1 MYIDVPD
8 SATTHTRCP
17 PACPRFVV
25 EAEYLI
31 IGRRARRAAADGSDP
46 GRGTAAE
53 PDMPCQPTREAHM
66 NLRFHVT
73 IILAVLT
80 LPAPATAQQVVQRG
94 PDTRPRVSISPFVA
108 YFTPFSRVEEWGFD
122 TGDATVHTDAVTDMG
137 GGPAAGLSVEVRVAG
152 PLGVVGAGAWGQRGD
167 THVSV
172 QQGADSFRLD
182 GAEYLLGRLG
192 LSLRLRQD
200 PPDIVAHR
208 VGAKIFGGGVV
219 LRERPRP
226 ELGSP
231 DFQEEATHYGASVG
245 LGVDVP
251 ISGNRISL
259 QVAAEDNFMFWNE
272 AALARV
278 PYEYFDRPG
287 TSRDQTTVIARRSH
301 TFLLRAGLSFH
312 VW

>member
-1 MYIDVPD
+1 
-8 SATTHTRCP
+8 
-17 PACPRFVV
+17 
-25 EAEYLI
+25 
-31 IGRRARRAAADGSDP
+31 
-46 GRGTAAE
+46 
-53 PDMPCQPTREAHM
+53 M
-66 NLRFHVT
+66 NLRFHVPM
-73 IILAVLT
+73 ILAALT
-80 LPAPATAQQVVQRG
+80 LPVSASAQNVVRSG

-108 YFTPFSRVEEWGFD
+108 YLTPFSRVEEWGFD
-122 TGDATVHTDAVTDMG
+122 TGDASVHTDADVDVG
-137 GGPAAGLSVEVRVAG
+137 GGPAAGLSVEVRIVG
-152 PLGVVGAGAWGQRGD
+152 PLGVVGAGAWGKRGD

-182 GAEYLLGRLG
+182 GAEILLGRLG

-208 VGAKIFGGGVV
+208 VGAKFFAGGVV
-219 LRERPRP
+219 LREVPRP

-231 DFQEEATHYGASVG
+231 DFQEEATHYGASIG
-245 LGVDVP
+245 LGIDVP

-272 AALARV
+272 SALARV
-278 PYEYFDRPG
+278 PYEYFERPG

-301 TFLLRAGLSFH
+301 TFLLRAGLSIH